1 MPIFT
6 RARESTS
13 YHLVEHAEK
22 YWYTITQDEI
32 VEDWWEIFHRV
43 AMEPKK

>member
-1 MPIFT
+1 MVYYRINQVKKYYPEMPIFT

-22 YWYTITQDEI
+22 Y
-32 VEDWWEIFHRV
+32 
-43 AMEPKK
+43 